1 MTYADVLRT
10 YPDQA
15 KLMLFVESVI
25 RDHLENSDESDDA
38 MTALWP
44 KDLSSLQAHIIWDL
58 SVGYTCVSDF
68 MDSLESIPTDR

>member
-10 YPDQA
+10 YPDQT
-15 KLMLFVESVI
+15 KLMAFIETVI
-25 RDHLENSDESDDA
+25 RDHLESSDESSDA
-38 MTALWP
+38 LDAAWP

-68 MDSLESIPTDR
+68 MDSLESIPA